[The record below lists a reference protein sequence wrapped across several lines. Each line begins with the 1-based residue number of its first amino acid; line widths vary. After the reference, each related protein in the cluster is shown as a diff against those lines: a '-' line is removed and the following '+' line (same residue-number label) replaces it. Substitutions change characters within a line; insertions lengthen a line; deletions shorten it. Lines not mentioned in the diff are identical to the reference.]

1 MKTRR
6 ALFVLLLAAVGAAS
20 AQEVHVLSNS
30 NFEKNTQAS
39 TGSTTGNVFVKFY
52 APWCG
57 HCKALA
63 PTWEALA
70 KSDPPIRNTLFAKVD
85 CTGNGDKV
93 CARFKVRGFPTLKL
107 FAHGKMYDYSGSRD
121 ADALQAFAE
130 GGYAEVDGEKVPSL
144 PTIFSKFID
153 SMQEDVD
160 HILKKRKNAAAVLV
174 VVGAIIGIVI
184 GSTLCGSGK
193 AKSE

>member
-1 MKTRR
+1 
-6 ALFVLLLAAVGAAS
+6 
-20 AQEVHVLSNS
+20 
-30 NFEKNTQAS
+30 
-39 TGSTTGNVFVKFY
+39 
-52 APWCG
+52 
-57 HCKALA
+57 
-63 PTWEALA
+63 
-70 KSDPPIRNTLFAKVD
+70 
-85 CTGNGDKV
+85 
-93 CARFKVRGFPTLKL
+93 
-107 FAHGKMYDYSGSRD
+107 MYDYSGSRD